1 MNSLSL
7 LIIELIICTVAII
20 ILYKNYHLV
29 GLYAYTIVSIILSCM
44 MSFKMI
50 TIYNYDMNLGIIPL
64 VTIFIVSNI
73 IIQKN
78 GPDETKKHLLL
89 TVGILVIS
97 YIILLLIKQ
106 MSASRIGLFTS
117 ASYNNIFD
125 NSLRIIFA
133 NAVTILYS
141 LILNNKL
148 YYYLKRMKNSII
160 ISNIFSIIIIQF
172 IASILFGVIAYTF
185 IKEPIDII
193 KIIMIRYLVSLVV
206 GLVGTI
212 VIITTK
218 YIKAQEKIRK

>member
-212 VIITTK
+212 VIITT
-218 YIKAQEKIRK
+218 